1 MKRHYQ
7 VIFETLL
14 SVLILIELL
23 LLILISIGFIGGIKL
38 SSVYSF
44 GIWDV
49 IIGFFILFD
58 FVFFKL
64 IRGNNE
70 NNWMFIRN
78 NWAYIVAGI
87 PLFFIC
93 FNLLHLF
100 DYKIF
105 IGLISIIRIYAL
117 MKVLRITSREVRKYP
132 EKTKL
137 DYATVV
143 LFLVLI
149 FGSLIF
155 FLAEKGVN
163 PNVINYESAIW
174 YSIVSMTTTGYGDIV
189 PVTMVGHIIGVIVI
203 LTGMGYVSL
212 VTATLAYSFIDIFRK
227 ESRKATN
234 KLGET
239 ADELKNNFINHEEK
253 IDEVLR
259 RMDEIENKIDD
270 INKKNP

>member
-23 LLILISIGFIGGIKL
+23 LLILVSIGFFGGIKL
-38 SSVYSF
+38 SSVYFF
-44 GIWDV
+44 GYWDV
-49 IIGFFILFD
+49 IIGFLILFD
-58 FVFFKL
+58 FIFFKFL
-64 IRGNNE
+64 RGNDQNK
-70 NNWMFIRN
+70 WKIIRN
-78 NWAYIVAGI
+78 NWTYIIAGI
-87 PLFFIC
+87 PIFFIC
-93 FNLLHLF
+93 FNILHLF

-105 IGLISIIRIYAL
+105 IGLIGIIRIYAL
-117 MKVLRITSREVRKYP
+117 IRVLKITSREVSKYP

-137 DYATVV
+137 DYATVA
-143 LFLVLI
+143 LFLILI

-155 FLAEKGVN
+155 FLAERGVN

-189 PVTMVGHIIGVIVI
+189 PVTVVGHIIGVIVI

-212 VTATLAYSFIDIFRK
+212 VTATLAYSFIDLFRK
-227 ESRKATN
+227 ESRKATT
-234 KLGET
+234 KLEKT
-239 ADELKNNFINHEEK
+239 ADELNNNFIIHKEK

-270 INKKNP
+270 INKKKP